1 MGKQTPSLEG
11 RNSKGVWTERGTLH
25 QGYYCNN
32 VPQLLGEANIAEET
46 NALTKMEKTDNL
58 ELIKIKNF
66 YSSKDAIK
74 IVY

>member
-1 MGKQTPSLEG
+1 M
-11 RNSKGVWTERGTLH
+11 WTERGTLH